1 MFFTLTMIVTI
12 CSTTVTMLLQYV
24 LQLYLDLYNMLKNYN
39 FDRYNMFY
47 N

>member
-1 MFFTLTMIVTI
+1 
-12 CSTTVTMLLQYV
+12 MLLQYV

>member
-1 MFFTLTMIVTI
+1 
-12 CSTTVTMLLQYV
+12 MLLQYV
-24 LQLYLDLYNMLKNYN
+24 LQLYLDLYDMLKNYN